1 MATSLQRPLKIA
13 CVGGGPAGL
22 YFALLMKK
30 HQPHH
35 EVTVYERNAADD
47 TFGWGVVF
55 SDQTLGHFGEADP
68 ESQANILQSFAH
80 WDDIE
85 IRFRGR
91 TIRSS
96 GHGFCGIS
104 RLKLLQILQH
114 RCAGL
119 GVTLEM
125 GREIKNA
132 CEFDEADLI
141 VATDGANSTIRQEF
155 ADHFK
160 PEIDERQ
167 NRFIWFGTHKVFD
180 AFSFLFVESEWGWFQ
195 AHAYRFDSKTS
206 TFIVETSQDC
216 WHRAGLDRMAEDES
230 ITFVESL
237 FSEFLDGQPLMSR
250 AAHLQGSAA
259 WICFR
264 RVSNQNWVKDNIVLM
279 GDAAHTA
286 HFSIGSGT
294 KLAMEDAIALAHL
307 LEEPGNRSIPQVLEQ
322 YEAERKIEVLKI
334 QSAAR
339 NSTEWFENVDRYT
352 ALPTEQFAYSLLT
365 RSQRVS
371 HEGLRRRDRV
381 YLDRI
386 EHWFSQQAGRAGS
399 AVALPPMF
407 TPFTLRDM
415 HLTNRVVVS
424 PMAMYSAVDGIP
436 GDFHLVHLGTRALG
450 GAGLIFSEMTVVS
463 PTGRITPGCAG
474 IWNDEQ
480 CAGWQRI
487 VAFVHEHSEAK
498 VCLQLGH
505 SGPRGSTRLPWEGDD
520 LPLEVDNWELL
531 AASALAWSADN
542 QVPRAASRS
551 DMDRVVAD
559 FVAAAKRG
567 ADAGFDMLELH
578 AAHGYLLSSFIS
590 PLTNQR
596 TDVYGGS
603 LNNRVR
609 FPVEVFREVRRVWPQ
624 AKPMS
629 VRLSVTD
636 WHTGGLTD
644 AEGVAVAQAFKNEGV
659 DLVDVSTGQT
669 STQADPVYGRM
680 YQVPFADRIRN
691 EIGVATLA
699 VGNIF
704 EADHVNSIL
713 AAGRADLV
721 ALARPHL
728 SDPFWTLRAAAE
740 LNYDSQAW
748 PRQYLAGRDQQHRN
762 LDRAGQLLRQI

>member
-1 MATSLQRPLKIA
+1 MT
-13 CVGGGPAGL
+13 
-22 YFALLMKK
+22 
-30 HQPHH
+30 
-35 EVTVYERNAADD
+35 
-47 TFGWGVVF
+47 
-55 SDQTLGHFGEADP
+55 
-68 ESQANILQSFAH
+68 
-80 WDDIE
+80 
-85 IRFRGR
+85 
-91 TIRSS
+91 
-96 GHGFCGIS
+96 
-104 RLKLLQILQH
+104 
-114 RCAGL
+114 
-119 GVTLEM
+119 
-125 GREIKNA
+125 
-132 CEFDEADLI
+132 
-141 VATDGANSTIRQEF
+141 
-155 ADHFK
+155 
-160 PEIDERQ
+160 
-167 NRFIWFGTHKVFD
+167 
-180 AFSFLFVESEWGWFQ
+180 
-195 AHAYRFDSKTS
+195 
-206 TFIVETSQDC
+206 
-216 WHRAGLDRMAEDES
+216 EDES
-230 ITFVESL
+230 IAFVVSL
-237 FSEFLDGQPLMSR
+237 FSEFLDGQSLMSR
-250 AAHLQGSAA
+250 AAHLRGSAA
-259 WICFR
+259 WLCFR

-294 KLAMEDAIALAHL
+294 KLAMEDAIALAYL
-307 LEEPGNRSIPQVLEQ
+307 LREPDDRPIPQVLEQ
-322 YEAERKIEVLKI
+322 YESERKIEVLKI
-334 QSAAR
+334 QSSAR

-352 ALPTEQFAYSLLT
+352 ALPPEQFAYSLLT

-371 HEGLRRRDRV
+371 HESLRQRDRV
-381 YLDRI
+381 YLDHI
-386 EHWFSQQAGRAGS
+386 ESWFSQQAGRAGS
-399 AVALPPMF
+399 AAARPPMF
-407 TPFTLRDM
+407 TPFRLRDM
-415 HLTNRVVVS
+415 HLANRVVVS
-424 PMAMYSAVDGIP
+424 PMAMYSAVDGVP

-463 PTGRITPGCAG
+463 PAGRITPGCAG

-487 VAFVHEHSEAK
+487 VAFVHEHSQAK

-505 SGPRGSTRLPWEGDD
+505 SGPKGSTRLGWEGMDM
-520 LPLEVDNWELL
+520 PLETDNWSLL
-531 AASALAWSADN
+531 AASAIAWSADN

-551 DMDRVVAD
+551 DMDRVVAE
-559 FVAAAKRG
+559 FAAAAKRG

-596 TDVYGGS
+596 TDAYGGS
-603 LNNRVR
+603 LGNRMR
-609 FPVEVFREVRRVWPQ
+609 FPLEVFREVRRVWPQ
-624 AKPMS
+624 ARPMS

-636 WHTGGLTD
+636 WHKDGLTD
-644 AEGVAVAQAFKNEGV
+644 EDGVAVAQAFKNEGV

-713 AAGRADLV
+713 ASGRADLV

-748 PRQYLAGRDQQHRN
+748 PQQYLAGRDQQHRN